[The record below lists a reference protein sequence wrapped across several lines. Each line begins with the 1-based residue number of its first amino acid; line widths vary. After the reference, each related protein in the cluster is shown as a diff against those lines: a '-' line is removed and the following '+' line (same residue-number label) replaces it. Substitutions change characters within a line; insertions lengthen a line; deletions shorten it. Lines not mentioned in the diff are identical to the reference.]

1 MSRTSYFLILVLF
14 VLVTGTKIR
23 ANNPGVAEILEKLY
37 DRIFESGDDD
47 EKLRLNDSLRII
59 IGAYAESDSV
69 FVHNF
74 ENLRYLGQ
82 ITSPDRKLKI
92 ITWNVFLRNSPNRY
106 FCYIIRRDGR
116 KMPNTV
122 FTLSGMNRE
131 EPVRDDIIY
140 TSADWYGA
148 LYYAIRPFRNNKQNC
163 YLVLG
168 LDYGNMRVSR
178 KIIDVLTFSPDDSL
192 ILGLDCFIRE
202 ESKKLREVLEYS
214 PEGIVSLRMEDNKTV
229 VFDQPVTVKTGHGDG
244 YELSA
249 AGVSFSGYVLQR
261 GNWKF
266 VSDIDVKNRKKK

>member
-14 VLVTGTKIR
+14 VLVAGTKIR

-37 DRIFESGDDD
+37 DRIIESGDDD
-47 EKLRLNDSLRII
+47 EKLRLNDSLLLI

-214 PEGIVSLRMEDNKTV
+214 PEGIVSLRLEDSKTV

>member
-1 MSRTSYFLILVLF
+1 MNRTYYLLILVLF
-14 VLVTGTKIR
+14 ALLTGIKIR

-37 DRIFESGDDD
+37 DRIVESRDDN
-47 EKLRLNDSLRII
+47 EKLRLNDSVQLL

-69 FVHNF
+69 FAHSF

-92 ITWNVFLRNSPNRY
+92 ITWNVSLRDGPNRY
-106 FCYIIRRDGR
+106 FCYIIRKDGR

-122 FTLSGMNRE
+122 FALSGMNRE

-140 TSADWYGA
+140 TSGNWYGA

-168 LDYGNMRVSR
+168 LDYGNLWVSR

-192 ILGLDCFIRE
+192 MLGLDCFIRE

-249 AGVSFSGYVLQR
+249 AGISFSGYVLQK